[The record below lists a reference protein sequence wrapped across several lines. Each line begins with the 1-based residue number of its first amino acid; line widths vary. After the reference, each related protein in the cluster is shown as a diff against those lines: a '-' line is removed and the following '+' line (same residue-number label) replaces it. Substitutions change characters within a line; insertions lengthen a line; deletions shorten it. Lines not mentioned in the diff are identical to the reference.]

1 MILHNCASTTRV
13 EIVGDENSDTS
24 SKKEPKKVVTNLGD
38 ATSFIN
44 LYYSVV

>member
-24 SKKEPKKVVTNLGD
+24 IAKRCSLKSGD
-38 ATSFIN
+38 KSW
-44 LYYSVV
+44 